1 MDEPFTKKFGSEVE
15 PPKFGLVLFRTFST
29 AVSHMGRPNRQRY
42 RKSEVRVS
50 SKVDDGKL
58 IGPEMDDVTRPEVG
72 QIVDF

>member
-1 MDEPFTKKFGSEVE
+1 
-15 PPKFGLVLFRTFST
+15 
-29 AVSHMGRPNRQRY
+29 MGRPNRQRY